1 MPLPGW
7 RNVNEMIAA
16 LIPAVSGILD
26 KFVPDADTK
35 NKLAHEIATM
45 SEKHAQEALLAQL
58 EINKAEAASG
68 SLFKGGWRPA
78 VGWVCAIAFAYHFIL
93 KDLII
98 FGASFAG
105 LELPEMPEFDMGTL
119 LTVLGGMLG
128 IGGLRTYEKKSGL
141 TK

>member
-1 MPLPGW
+1 MSI
-7 RNVNEMIAA
+7 VNA
-16 LIPAVSGILD
+16 LIGPVGNILD
-26 KFVPDADTK
+26 KFVEDKDQKA
-35 NKLAHEIATM
+35 KLAHEIATM
-45 SEKHAQEALLAQL
+45 SEKHAQEAMLAQL

-68 SLFKGGWRPA
+68 SIFKGGWRPA

-105 LELPEMPEFDMGTL
+105 ADLPELPEFDMGTL

-128 IGGLRTYEKKSGL
+128 IGGLRTY
-141 TK
+141 